1 MARPHGQGGGLRR
14 KLRRSGR
21 FAGEQV
27 EGRVRHWLV
36 PKFAR
41 FEAGA
46 AWLDKGRFLTDAPNA
61 PKNGD
66 SRYAYAELDFSF

>member
-1 MARPHGQGGGLRR
+1 M
-14 KLRRSGR
+14 
-21 FAGEQV
+21 
-27 EGRVRHWLV
+27 RHWLV